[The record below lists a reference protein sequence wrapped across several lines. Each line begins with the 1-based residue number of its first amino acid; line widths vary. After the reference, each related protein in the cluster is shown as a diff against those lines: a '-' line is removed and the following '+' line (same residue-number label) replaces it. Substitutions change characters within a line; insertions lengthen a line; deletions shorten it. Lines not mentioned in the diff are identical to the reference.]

1 MPIFVPAASVEKI
14 SADQQRDKVRR
25 NVYVLARQAVFD
37 EASLAELARTYD
49 GQPARRAAK
58 RYARKLLALHRAG
71 LFTYSDFS
79 NCRDWQFVRWTEI
92 EDRAHSFWVT
102 RDGEKIKR
110 EELARRMEEKRKP
123 PKSERARCAAI
134 AKSGDQCRAKAAP
147 ESELCRFH
155 ERLSAAQK

>member
-1 MPIFVPAASVEKI
+1 MGIIVAPVRAYE
-14 SADQQRDKVRR
+14 QRAEVQR
-25 NVYVLARQAVFD
+25 NVYVLARQAVFN
-37 EASLAELARTYD
+37 EASLAELARTYE
-49 GQPARRAAK
+49 GQTARLAAK
-58 RYARKLLALHRAG
+58 RYARKLLALYRAG

-92 EDRAHSFWVT
+92 EDRAHGFWVT
-102 RDGEKIKR
+102 RGGEKIKR
-110 EELARRMEEKRKP
+110 EELSRRMEEKRKP

>member
-1 MPIFVPAASVEKI
+1 MGIIVATVPDER
-14 SADQQRDKVRR
+14 QRNEVRR
-25 NVYVLARQAVFD
+25 NVYVLARQAVFN

-71 LFTYSDFS
+71 LFTYSDFTAR
-79 NCRDWQFVRWTEI
+79 RDWQFVNWIEI

-102 RDGEKIKR
+102 RGGEKIKR

-134 AKSGDQCRAKAAP
+134 VKSGDQCRAKAAP

-155 ERLSAAQK
+155 ERLRNAVK